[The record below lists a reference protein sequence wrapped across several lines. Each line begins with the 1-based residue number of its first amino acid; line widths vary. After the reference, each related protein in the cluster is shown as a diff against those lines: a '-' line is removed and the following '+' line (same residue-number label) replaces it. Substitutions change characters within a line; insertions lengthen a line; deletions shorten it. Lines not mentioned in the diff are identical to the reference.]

1 MMKLSGEN
9 GKASICGERI
19 YKKRREKGY
28 SQNGLAI
35 KLHLIGVNATQKTIS
50 RIETGS
56 HVVPDY
62 ELLYFSKVLGV
73 SVEYLLGLEAE

>member
-1 MMKLSGEN
+1 MTKLSGEN